1 MSYTIPTLT
10 SSISSKPIG
19 NVSGII
25 LSLTQIICSFLA
37 FIIIVVT
44 ICNYIRRK
52 NRLKK
57 ENLSAVLKYN
67 FENQ

>member
-10 SSISSKPIG
+10 SSISSKTIG

-52 NRLKK
+52 I
-57 ENLSAVLKYN
+57 S
-67 FENQ
+67 

>member
-1 MSYTIPTLT
+1 MGYTIPTLT
-10 SSISSKPIG
+10 SSISSKTIG

-25 LSLTQIICSFLA
+25 LSLTQIICGFLA

-52 NRLKK
+52 I
-57 ENLSAVLKYN
+57 S
-67 FENQ
+67 